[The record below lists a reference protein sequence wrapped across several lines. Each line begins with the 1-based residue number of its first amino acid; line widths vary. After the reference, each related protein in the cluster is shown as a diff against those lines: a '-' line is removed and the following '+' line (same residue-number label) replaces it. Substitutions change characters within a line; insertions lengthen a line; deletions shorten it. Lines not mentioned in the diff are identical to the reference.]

1 MGQQQPAWWHEA
13 LLFLEQDALLAP
25 VVAEH
30 GSEGITS
37 RGDMFQCIVRSIVG
51 QQISV
56 LAADAVWGRLVAHLG
71 EVTPAHVLATDQPS
85 MAACGLTR
93 PKASYI
99 YGLAEQS
106 ERLLLQPWDEM
117 TDEQIQRHLV
127 AFRGIG
133 PWTAEMVLMFHFLR
147 PDVFSLGDIGLI
159 RGTQRLVPEAE
170 TKQDV
175 GRIAEQWRPYRTAA
189 AWYLWRIL
197 DPVPV
202 EY

>member
-1 MGQQQPAWWHEA
+1 MSTRAPSWWDEA
-13 LLFLEQDALLAP
+13 HSFLLKDELLGP
-25 VVAEH
+25 VVEQF
-30 GSEGITS
+30 GPDGITS
-37 RGDMFQCIVRSIVG
+37 RDDLFQTLVRSIVG

-56 LAADAVWGRLVAHLG
+56 LAADAIWGRVVDHLG
-71 EVTPAHVLATDQPS
+71 EVTPDAVLATDQAS
-85 MAACGLTR
+85 IAACGVTR

-99 YGLAEQS
+99 YGLAENAT
-106 ERLLLQPWDEM
+106 ELLNQPWEEMSDEAIM
-117 TDEQIQRHLV
+117 KHLV
-127 AFRGIG
+127 KFRGIG
-133 PWTAEMVLMFHFLR
+133 PWTAEMLLMFHFLR

-170 TKQDV
+170 TKEDV
-175 GRIAEQWRPYRTAA
+175 GKIAERWRPYRTAA